1 MPWIEEFIIEEEGKF
16 ARRNPLY
23 STESAKIV
31 EQIDE
36 IVRSLA
42 ARYGVRVEK
51 DEKLSYMMGYSPRRD
66 SIRYNPDSIRTI
78 YEKLSEHHSIKLA
91 DLVEHVFGHELGHR
105 KKHKKFAGYK
115 QELARKID
123 VSLTFLCDRPEEA
136 IQLLERYMPELMD
149 FHPRYRACAIA
160 YVLFEEYYAVKE
172 NPLRKPSIERVENI
186 VITNNIK
193 RNLRE
198 AIRALRTLSQA
209 SRKELKYFI
218 IPLVYLSTS
227 ALKIFPYSQYYAL
240 RKIKT
245 FLQQKII
252 TAQDV
257 FDLNKIAQVAD
268 IILSKLEGISETLP
282 EDIRVEILKKD
293 LESVIPVLYSHLLV
307 GWSLRPSERE
317 GQLSIISH

>member
-1 MPWIEEFIIEEEGKF
+1 MTWIEDFIIEE
-16 ARRNPLY
+16 ARRRNPPY
-23 STESAKIV
+23 SIVEDTKIV
-31 EQIDE
+31 EQIDK
-36 IVRSLA
+36 IVRTLA

-51 DEKLSYMMGYSPRRD
+51 DEKLSHMMGYSPRRD
-66 SIRYNPDSIRTI
+66 SIRYNPDSIKAI

-91 DLVEHVFGHELGHR
+91 DLVEYVFGHELGHR
-105 KKHKKFAGYK
+105 EKYKKLTGHK
-115 QELARKID
+115 QELARRID
-123 VSLTFLCDRPEEA
+123 ASLTFLCDRPEEA
-136 IQLLERYMPELMD
+136 IQLLERRIPELID
-149 FHPRYRACAIA
+149 FFPCCRACAIA

-193 RNLRE
+193 KRLRE

-218 IPLVYLSTS
+218 IPLAYLPAS
-227 ALKIFPYSQYYAL
+227 ALKIFPYGQYYTL
-240 RKIKT
+240 RKIKI

-268 IILSKLEGISETLP
+268 TILSKLEGISETLP
-282 EDIRVEILKKD
+282 EDIRVKILKKD
-293 LESVIPVLYSHLLV
+293 LESVIFTLYRGLVHL
-307 GWSLRPSERE
+307 STTSR
-317 GQLSIISH
+317 